1 MIDVKNIVN
10 QVLNEKVEK
19 INNASTNKIP
29 EFVLRLTSS
38 MLLEVLEQY
47 DHQLEKHLTSHSEE
61 TQ

>member
-10 QVLNEKVEK
+10 QVLNEKLEK

-47 DHQLEKHLTSHSEE
+47 DHQLEKRLTSHSEE